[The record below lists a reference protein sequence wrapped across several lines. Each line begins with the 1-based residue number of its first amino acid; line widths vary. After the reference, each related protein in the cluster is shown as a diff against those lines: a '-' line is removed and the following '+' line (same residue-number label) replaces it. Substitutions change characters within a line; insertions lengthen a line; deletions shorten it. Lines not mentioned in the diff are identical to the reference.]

1 MLLLLV
7 DGGVSP
13 VAVLLLLL
21 LLEAVVR
28 GSMLGGVPW
37 CLAWIEGGA
46 GLGWL
51 VGGIVVIFGRPV

>member
-21 LLEAVVR
+21 LLEAVVGVVVR
-28 GSMLGGVPW
+28 GSMLGSVPW
-37 CLAWIEGGA
+37 CLAWIEGG
-46 GLGWL
+46 LGW
-51 VGGIVVIFGRPV
+51 VG